1 MSDQNKLS
9 RRDFIA
15 QTAALGAGALLTIG
29 APVMGYAA
37 RTVPT
42 VKLGKTGQIVPKL
55 SFGTAFNL
63 TPQLV
68 RIALNEG
75 LNYLDT
81 AEGYNNGNSERSI
94 GDMLSKLT
102 NRKDCFIVSKTG
114 RHDPAGLPDKLQG
127 SLERLQTDYVDS
139 YYLHNLGNPDLLNDD
154 MKAAAEKLKKEG
166 KIRFFGFS
174 SHHRNMIQTLEKAA
188 EVGFVDM
195 IMFKYNFWDYDN
207 DALNKAIDKCA
218 KANIGLIAMK
228 TQGGAAT
235 VPDKVDQ
242 FKAKGFNPFQAAL
255 KAVWA
260 DDRIH
265 AICSEMTNIKQV
277 HENTTAAREKDM
289 GSIERQRLEEY
300 ASANSHLY
308 CRGCGHICE
317 NNVNGPVNIADTL
330 RYRLYHNG
338 YGKHE
343 DARRLFAELPAHTRN
358 IANIDFS
365 AAEKACPHNL
375 PIGKMM
381 REAVQILT

>member
-1 MSDQNKLS
+1 MPDQNKLS

-29 APVMGYAA
+29 APGMGYGA

-42 VKLGKTGQIVPKL
+42 VKLGKTGQIIPKL

-114 RHDPAGLPDKLQG
+114 RHDPSGLPDKLQG

-139 YYLHNLGNPDLLNDD
+139 YYLHNLGNPDLLNAD
-154 MKAAAEKLKKEG
+154 MKSAAEKLKKEG

-195 IMFKYNFWDYDN
+195 VMFKYNFWDYDN

-260 DDRIH
+260 
-265 AICSEMTNIKQV
+265 
-277 HENTTAAREKDM
+277 
-289 GSIERQRLEEY
+289 
-300 ASANSHLY
+300 
-308 CRGCGHICE
+308 
-317 NNVNGPVNIADTL
+317 
-330 RYRLYHNG
+330 
-338 YGKHE
+338 
-343 DARRLFAELPAHTRN
+343 
-358 IANIDFS
+358 
-365 AAEKACPHNL
+365 
-375 PIGKMM
+375 
-381 REAVQILT
+381 